1 MREKVGKSRNT
12 VFCQWFGAPEGRKVG
27 SLKRRVRS
35 QLARWEMKNC
45 AQALHRSQPSA
56 SLPRKVKVDKL
67 CEDKLCVDKLRDEKL
82 CDEKLCVSKLCG
94 QVVCVWTSCVRTSGG
109 RRRAEEEEAAG
120 YRTKNKNPTQRWG
133 KTHAQT
139 HTHKHKHTHT
149 LTHKQTQTHT
159 HRHARSHTRTHIHT
173 HTHLETPRR
182 ETMKWDEMRIH
193 VSSCWVFG
201 FAQLPYWD
209 YCRYTRLIR
218 PCIPLQGIASL
229 HWVCQGVPNAP
240 ARWYTNSKRTIET
253 HVLHAWRC
261 TDVSDW
267 NLYATWTS
275 SR

>member
-1 MREKVGKSRNT
+1 MEKSGFEDLVSNLVLKSESVQWFDAWCEIYFCSMIRCEHLWTEFRWINRRGVTLNKIWYPQRAHRQASLALYQKSR
-12 VFCQWFGAPEGRKVG
+12 C
-27 SLKRRVRS
+27 
-35 QLARWEMKNC
+35 
-45 AQALHRSQPSA
+45 
-56 SLPRKVKVDKL
+56 VK
-67 CEDKLCVDKLRDEKL
+67 
-82 CDEKLCVSKLCG
+82 S
-94 QVVCVWTSCVRTSGG
+94 T
-109 RRRAEEEEAAG
+109 
-120 YRTKNKNPTQRWG
+120 
-133 KTHAQT
+133 
-139 HTHKHKHTHT
+139 
-149 LTHKQTQTHT
+149 
-159 HRHARSHTRTHIHT
+159 
-173 HTHLETPRR
+173 THLETPRR